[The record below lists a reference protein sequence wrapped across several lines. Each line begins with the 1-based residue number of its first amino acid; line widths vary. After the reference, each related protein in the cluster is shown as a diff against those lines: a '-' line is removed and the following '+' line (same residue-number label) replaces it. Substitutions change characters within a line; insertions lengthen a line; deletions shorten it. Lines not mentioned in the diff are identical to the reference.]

1 MANVTIQ
8 DIQGMAR
15 EGSFEDSDA
24 VLRWFELLS
33 AEGKRMVALAM
44 DVSYDRGYEDG
55 QDD

>member
-8 DIQGMAR
+8 DIQSMAR
-15 EGSFEDSDA
+15 DGSFEDSDA
-24 VLRWFELLS
+24 VLRWFEQLS

>member
-24 VLRWFELLS
+24 VLRWFEQLP